1 MTYVICEPCID
12 VKDHA
17 CAEICPVECIHPMR
31 NDPENPDKFDEE
43 EQFYIDP
50 EECIDCAI
58 CEPAC
63 PVEAIFVEEE
73 VPEEWEHFIQ
83 INADYFQE

>member
-17 CAEICPVECIHPMR
+17 CAEICPVECIHPMQ
-31 NDPENPDKFDEE
+31 NDPKNPDKFDEE
-43 EQFYIDP
+43 EQLYIDP

-58 CEPAC
+58 CEPQC
-63 PVEAIFVEEE
+63 PVEAIFIEEE